1 MKADDYSISIIITSY
16 NKRDYLVEALDS
28 VIAQTLPP
36 HEIIVADDASTD
48 GSQDTIRDYMRRHPD
63 LVRGIFQPENIGIP
77 KNRNTA
83 LRTVTGNYVG
93 ILDGDDTFVPHKLER
108 QVEALRRLP
117 GTRAVYSNFRRVSA
131 DGKTEVE
138 LRYTESQPQGDI
150 LASVAMQ
157 NFGLLRTLIADY
169 DAVQAVGLMNERY
182 TKTDGLLL
190 SIQLAGICKFAYVHE
205 PLVNKRQHPG
215 SDSVKNTILDSLH
228 DNIGIFYDIQPLLA
242 ALNPKTAAAVNE
254 RWKKRLIKLLN
265 RL

>member
-1 MKADDYSISIIITSY
+1 MQPDDYRISIIITSY

-28 VIAQTLPP
+28 VVGQTLPP

-48 GSQDTIRDYMRRHPD
+48 GSQDTIRDYMHRYPD
-63 LVRGIFQPENIGIP
+63 LVRGIFQPENVGIP
-77 KNRNTA
+77 KNRNAA

-108 QVEALRRLP
+108 QVEAMRKLP
-117 GTRAVYSNFRRVSA
+117 GARAVYSNFRRVTA

-138 LRYTESQPQGDI
+138 LRYTEPQPQGDI
-150 LASVAMQ
+150 LANVAML

-169 DAVQAVGLMNERY
+169 DAVRAAGFMNERY
-182 TKTDGLLL
+182 TKADGLLL
-190 SIQLAGICKFAYVHE
+190 SIQLAGTCKFAYVHE

-215 SDSVKNTILDSLH
+215 SDSVSNTPLDSLH
-228 DNIGIFYDIQPLLA
+228 DNFGIFYTIQPLLA
-242 ALNPKTAAAVNE
+242 ALDPKTAAAVNK
-254 RWKKRLIKLLN
+254 RWKKRLIKRLN